1 MSVEAELNQILVC
14 LETLTKRLDAIDA
27 KYETVNAR
35 INEVEEKFDA
45 KLNEIEHQVK
55 DKVCRNEFNHLEN
68 QFKKQIESVYEEN
81 LMKETYDKRLNSLIH
96 GLEESETNAWETK
109 DQTTK
114 IFHDFLTKGLQID
127 PTSMNIIDIHRLPQR
142 PIFVNKAKKN
152 RAIIIK
158 LSTAMER
165 KRIFSSLKHL
175 KKFNEERSASNSPSI
190 YVTEHLPKEFQIPK
204 KSLMPQFKEA
214 RKLNKTTY
222 RRAVEGRY
230 CLFVDNVKVAPLL

>member
-1 MSVEAELNQILVC
+1 MSVEAKLDQILVC

-35 INEVEEKFDA
+35 INEVEEKFDR

-55 DKVCRNEFNHLEN
+55 DKVGRNEFNHLEN

-81 LMKETYDKRLNSLIH
+81 LMKETYDKRLNLLIH

-142 PIFVNKAKKN
+142 PIFVNKAKKKSCHN
-152 RAIIIK
+152 YKIINCNGK
-158 LSTAMER
+158 KTY
-165 KRIFSSLKHL
+165 IFIAK
-175 KKFNEERSASNSPSI
+175 
-190 YVTEHLPKEFQIPK
+190 TPK
-204 KSLMPQFKEA
+204 KNSMKREVHQTA
-214 RKLNKTTY
+214 RPYT
-222 RRAVEGRY
+222 
-230 CLFVDNVKVAPLL
+230 

>member
-1 MSVEAELNQILVC
+1 MSVEAKLDQILVC

-35 INEVEEKFDA
+35 INEVEEKFDR

-55 DKVCRNEFNHLEN
+55 DKVGRNEFNHLEN

-81 LMKETYDKRLNSLIH
+81 LMKETYDKRLNLLIH

-142 PIFVNKAKKN
+142 PIFVNKAKKKSCHN
-152 RAIIIK
+152 YKIINCNGK
-158 LSTAMER
+158 KTY
-165 KRIFSSLKHL
+165 IFIAK
-175 KKFNEERSASNSPSI
+175 
-190 YVTEHLPKEFQIPK
+190 TPK
-204 KSLMPQFKEA
+204 KIQ
-214 RKLNKTTY
+214 
-222 RRAVEGRY
+222 
-230 CLFVDNVKVAPLL
+230 